1 MKYTYEYP
9 RRVRAIHGRSD
20 GTFSVNED
28 HVAQTHGEL
37 LDHLDSPRGG
47 VTVQATVDATPRR
60 VWSVVGS
67 PARLFSH
74 QPRFAGL
81 STLAGYFGAS
91 EGGRYVIHR
100 AHEGVVFDRF
110 GEVLLCMEGSQL
122 SVSDLDIVDPSVSGH
137 FPSLFTVR
145 LEEDPEDSDRCI
157 VQLTYTTIGVVPQ
170 LMPAV
175 LLLQLRSIQERAEEA
190 SLSER

>member
-9 RRVRAIHGRSD
+9 RRVRAIHGRRR
-20 GTFSVNED
+20 GELSVNEE
-28 HVAQTHGEL
+28 HIGQTHDEL
-37 LDHLDSPRGG
+37 LDRLDSPRGG
-47 VTVQATVDATPRR
+47 VTVQATVEATRLR

-81 STLAGYFGAS
+81 STLAGPLGS
-91 EGGRYVIHR
+91 TEGGRYVIHR
-100 AHEGVVFDRF
+100 AHEGVVFDRI
-110 GEVLLCMEGSQL
+110 GEVLLRIDGSQL
-122 SVSDLDIVDPSVSGH
+122 AVSDIDVVDTSVSGH

-157 VQLTYTTIGVVPQ
+157 VQLSYTTLGVVPQ

-190 SLSER
+190 QLSAR